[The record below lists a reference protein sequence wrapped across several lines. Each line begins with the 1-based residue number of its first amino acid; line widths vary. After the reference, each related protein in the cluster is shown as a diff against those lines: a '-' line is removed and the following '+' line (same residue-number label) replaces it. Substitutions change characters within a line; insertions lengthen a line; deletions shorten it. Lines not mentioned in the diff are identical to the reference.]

1 MFIINVR
8 EIIVNSLIQLKMSGK
23 YDFELNFD
31 KSGNLSF
38 SIYICTSGNV
48 VFQKE
53 HLPVTVVPTENDS
66 QEIIEIA
73 QVFNKL
79 FTYI

>member
-1 MFIINVR
+1 
-8 EIIVNSLIQLKMSGK
+8 MSGK
-23 YDFELNFD
+23 YDFELKFD

-38 SIYICTSGNV
+38 SIYLCTSGHV

-53 HLPVTVVPTENDS
+53 HLPVTVIPTENDS

-79 FTYI
+79 FKNI